1 MEIRIVHE
9 RDPEPVE
16 LAAGVSASTT
26 FPGGLCQ
33 TILRLAPGAPCERTP
48 DACEEVLFVLSGR
61 GTVELAGTEQPLGP
75 EDGVHV
81 APGESIRL
89 RSGADEQLVI
99 VSTRIDEPPPLPAD
113 AGPRRV
119 VTRLADEPVREAT
132 SDRAF
137 RTVFDN
143 SSGCASVTQFVG
155 YIPLGRTPDHYHE
168 YEEVIYV
175 LEGEGVM
182 HAHGRDTPLV
192 AGSCLHLPPRA
203 VHCLER
209 TSEAPMSVLG
219 VFRPA
224 ISPAAAYY
232 PDGTPAP
239 VG

>member
-1 MEIRIVHE
+1 MAICIVHE

-16 LAAGVSASTT
+16 LAAGASASTT

-33 TILRLAPGAPCERTP
+33 AVIRLAPGAACERTP
-48 DACEEVLFVLSGR
+48 GGCEEVLFVLSGR
-61 GTVELAGTEQPLGP
+61 GTVSLDGSEQPLGP

-81 APGESIRL
+81 APGESARL
-89 RSGADEQLVI
+89 RSGAEEELVL
-99 VSTRIDEPPPLPAD
+99 VSTRVDEPPPLPAD
-113 AGPRRV
+113 AGPRRA
-119 VTRLADEPVREAT
+119 VTRLSDEPVREAT

-137 RTVFDN
+137 RNVFDN
-143 SSGCASVTQFVG
+143 STGCASVTQFVG
-155 YIPLGRTPDHYHE
+155 YIPLGRTPEHYHE

-182 HAHGRDTPLV
+182 HADGRDTPLV
-192 AGSCLHLPPRA
+192 PGSCLHLPPRA

-224 ISPAAAYY
+224 VSPAAAYY